1 MTLFLRIFNPQAER
15 WADQHRAN
23 KASMESE
30 ENLLP
35 KAGDDTEVPRSH
47 KSLNGTTRVVITVI
61 TLLLWGAAAFV
72 AGSMT
77 SKTHRDSPLGSA
89 ENGFVEELIITPSET
104 FKLIQTRFTGGV
116 DFSPEGIEVLA
127 PSIYV
132 GEPSLEIDEA
142 WNAIIG
148 GESHYFSVSEE
159 EARRLW
165 GTESDRYRDRIR
177 GGWTGTLDMFH
188 CLHCLNQLRKALR
201 RDIYPEEEH
210 RGMIHQLHCI
220 DHLRQVI
227 MCQGSSVISPSEWH
241 DERGQYIN
249 PKQVHTCRAFEKLHE
264 FSKARY
270 NGSIAVPRGPKMP
283 LHPHPSV
290 PLFT

>member
-1 MTLFLRIFNPQAER
+1 MALISSFFNPQAER
-15 WADQHRAN
+15 WADQHRAD
-23 KASMESE
+23 KTLMESE

-35 KAGDDTEVPRSH
+35 KDGDDTEVPRPLIPVNS
-47 KSLNGTTRVVITVI
+47 TTRVVITVTI
-61 TLLLWGAAAFV
+61 LLLWGAAAFV
-72 AGSMT
+72 AGSLT
-77 SKTHRDSPLGSA
+77 SKTQRDSPLGSA

-116 DFSPEGIEVLA
+116 DFSPKGIEVLA
-127 PSIYV
+127 PSMYV

-148 GESHYFSVSEE
+148 GESHYFSVSED

-165 GTESDRYRDRIR
+165 GAESDRYRDRIR

-210 RGMIHQLHCI
+210 RGMIHQC
-220 DHLRQVI
+220 D
-227 MCQGSSVISPSEWH
+227 
-241 DERGQYIN
+241 N
-249 PKQVHTCRAFEKLHE
+249 
-264 FSKARY
+264 
-270 NGSIAVPRGPKMP
+270 VPG
-283 LHPHPSV
+283 
-290 PLFT
+290 

>member
-1 MTLFLRIFNPQAER
+1 MVLISSLFNPQAER
-15 WADQHRAN
+15 WRDQHTVD
-23 KASMESE
+23 KASTESE

-35 KAGDDTEVPRSH
+35 KDEGDTEAPRPSRPL
-47 KSLNGTTRVVITVI
+47 SNTIQVVITVTI
-61 TLLLWGAAAFV
+61 LLLWSAAAFI

-77 SKTHRDSPLGSA
+77 SKAHRDSPFGSA
-89 ENGFVEELIITPSET
+89 ENGFVEERIITPSQT
-104 FKLIQTRFTGGV
+104 FELIQTRFSGGV
-116 DFSPEGIEVLA
+116 DFTPEGVEVLA
-127 PSIYV
+127 PSLYV
-132 GEPSLEIDEA
+132 GEPSPEIDEA

-148 GESHYFSVSEE
+148 GESHYFSISED
-159 EARRLW
+159 EARSLW

-201 RDIYPEEEH
+201 RDVYAEEEH

-241 DERGQYIN
+241 DRRGQYIN
-249 PKQVHTCRAFEKLHE
+249 PKQVHTCRVFEKLHE

-270 NGSIAVPRGPKMP
+270 NGSIAVPRGPKLP

>member
-1 MTLFLRIFNPQAER
+1 
-15 WADQHRAN
+15 
-23 KASMESE
+23 MESE

-35 KAGDDTEVPRSH
+35 KDGNDTEVPRPL
-47 KSLNGTTRVVITVI
+47 KPVRNTTQVVITVVI
-61 TLLLWGAAAFV
+61 LLLWGAAAFV

-77 SKTHRDSPLGSA
+77 SKTQRDGPLGSA
-89 ENGFVEELIITPSET
+89 ENGFVEEQIITPSQA

-127 PSIYV
+127 PSFYV

-148 GESHYFSVSEE
+148 GESHYFSVSED

-227 MCQGSSVISPSEWH
+227 MCHGSSVISPSEWH
-241 DERGQYIN
+241 DKRGQYIN
-249 PKQVHTCRAFEKLHE
+249 PRQLHTCRAFEKLHG

-270 NGSIAVPRGPKMP
+270 NGSIAVPRGPKLP
-283 LHPHPSV
+283 LHPHASV
-290 PLFT
+290 PLLT